1 MLAKQRTLIIHDGE
15 NGYIDDL
22 RKNFT
27 GHPFE
32 LCSNNETVIEA
43 VLRVDPTIAFA
54 FRSGQFPGPSHAPV
68 LNSPNLRWFQ
78 SGGSGID
85 HLPHWNINKV
95 IVTNT
100 AGVSGKYMAETVTGA
115 ILMMNF
121 GFPKKIENQRNQIWD
136 PQDWK
141 SLDQKIA
148 LIIGLGGIG
157 SRVAKR
163 LKSFGMRVLG
173 VRNSLKPCKY
183 VDALIPMSEI
193 KDSLSQADYV
203 CIHVPNTPSTHH
215 LVNEDFLSAMNPSS
229 RLINTSRGSQV
240 DESAL
245 IIALNSGKIAGA
257 YLDVFDTEPLPPT
270 SSLWNT
276 PNLIISPHVSDQIVG
291 WEKNSAQFFS
301 KNFERY
307 LSGKPLINVCDPD
320 QGY

>member
-1 MLAKQRTLIIHDGE
+1 MLVQQRTLIIHDGE
-15 NGYIDDL
+15 NAYIEDL
-22 RKNFT
+22 RKKFPC
-27 GHPFE
+27 HPFE
-32 LCSNNETVIEA
+32 LCSNSETVIEA
-43 VLRVDPTIAFA
+43 VLRVNPTIALA

-68 LNSPNLRWFQ
+68 LGAPNLRWFQ

-85 HLPHWNINKV
+85 HLPYWDIDKL
-95 IVTNT
+95 IVTNA

-121 GFPKKIENQRNQIWD
+121 GFPKKIEDQRNHIWD

-141 SLDQKIA
+141 SLDQKVA

-157 SRVAKR
+157 SRVAER

-173 VRNSLKPCKY
+173 IRNSPKPCKY
-183 VDALIPMSEI
+183 VDALIPMSAI
-193 KDSLSQADYV
+193 KVALSQADYV

-215 LVNEDFLSAMNPSS
+215 LVNEEFLSAMNTSA

-245 IIALNSGKIAGA
+245 IVARNSGKIAEA
-257 YLDVFDTEPLPPT
+257 YLDVFDTEPLPPN

-276 PNLIISPHVSDQIVG
+276 PNLIISPHVSDRIVG
-291 WEKNSAQFFS
+291 WEKNSAQFFA

-307 LSGKPLINVCDPD
+307 LSGIPLINVCDPD